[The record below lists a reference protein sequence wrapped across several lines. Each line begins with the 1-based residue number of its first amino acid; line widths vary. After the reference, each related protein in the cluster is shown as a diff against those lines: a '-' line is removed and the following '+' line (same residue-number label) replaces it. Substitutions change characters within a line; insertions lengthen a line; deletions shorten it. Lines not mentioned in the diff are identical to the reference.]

1 MQMYDVFVT
10 RESYEDRI
18 NQLKKDYDSSE
29 RKVIREQFERVMK
42 IVKRKNR

>member
-18 NQLKKDYDSSE
+18 NQLKKDYDPSE